1 MFTNSPYIPLP
12 ARALALCI
20 PERSD
25 SWQKIHFVVQDKD
38 SDIFDYPDNPKLC
51 FVRDEYLYPDV
62 PEGTRIEVLHGSL
75 ASNQY
80 NMKTVDSVK
89 TVDHLCEFSGMEIS
103 ILMNIIYHLLI
114 IIVPT
119 ESAPEDQDSPVINN
133 EFKEIMK
140 AYVQHIR
147 SRVWRTI
154 FKIFLTHSGN

>member
-1 MFTNSPYIPLP
+1 
-12 ARALALCI
+12 
-20 PERSD
+20 
-25 SWQKIHFVVQDKD
+25 
-38 SDIFDYPDNPKLC
+38 
-51 FVRDEYLYPDV
+51 
-62 PEGTRIEVLHGSL
+62 
-75 ASNQY
+75 
-80 NMKTVDSVK
+80 MKTVDSVK

-147 SRVWRTI
+147 SRV
-154 FKIFLTHSGN
+154 